1 MKGKRE
7 QDESGPKEITP
18 ADRVRA
24 AHAKRA
30 QVESGP
36 KEITPADTIGPVPA
50 KHVMKKFGAFVTS
63 LLAAIIVGAVYG
75 KVATVFYRAFP
86 NIGMPGLIISLI
98 LMVGLMIAA
107 ALLTYRAL
115 SKKIEQGKSGHEAFT
130 AADEVRAAI
139 EQQDLDPPSEEND
152 SQRTR
157 IWLKRYFGLSN
168 WAWTAAIIAVYEVWT
183 EISAVKSGEGSFG
196 TMQFTLLLAAVVG
209 VLIFRDWLKPR
220 RMSRVWR
227 VLSITGVALVCSVGA
242 FMFMGI
248 AMVEWGSCV
257 SGDCESGYGTFNY
270 LSGDIYEGEFRNGQ
284 RVRGTRRYANG
295 LTYAGEWVEG
305 AHGQGTSTWPNGDVY
320 VGEHL
325 GLRPWGTGTKT
336 YADGRVESGQWVF
349 GTLEEP
355 E

>member
-1 MKGKRE
+1 MEVWIPIIIFIGVPLAIVAAVVYALVRIRKRRE
-7 QDESGPKEITP
+7 KDN
-18 ADRVRA
+18 
-24 AHAKRA
+24 A
-30 QVESGP
+30 QVSRAGDGVDP
-36 KEITPADTIGPVPA
+36 KI
-50 KHVMKKFGAFVTS
+50 KKLFK
-63 LLAAIIVGAVYG
+63 AA
-75 KVATVFYRAFP
+75 
-86 NIGMPGLIISLI
+86 S
-98 LMVGLMIAA
+98 
-107 ALLTYRAL
+107 
-115 SKKIEQGKSGHEAFT
+115 
-130 AADEVRAAI
+130 
-139 EQQDLDPPSEEND
+139 
-152 SQRTR
+152 
-157 IWLKRYFGLSN
+157 KRYFGLSN

-183 EISAVKSGEGSFG
+183 EISAVKSGDGSFG
-196 TMQFTLLLAAVVG
+196 TMQFTLLLAAVVS

-220 RMSRVWR
+220 RLSRVWR
-227 VLSITGVALVCSVGA
+227 VLSITGVALVCSVGVLWFIGTA
-242 FMFMGI
+242 RF
-248 AMVEWGSCV
+248 EWGSCV

-270 LSGDIYEGEFRNGQ
+270 LSCDIYEGEFRNGQ